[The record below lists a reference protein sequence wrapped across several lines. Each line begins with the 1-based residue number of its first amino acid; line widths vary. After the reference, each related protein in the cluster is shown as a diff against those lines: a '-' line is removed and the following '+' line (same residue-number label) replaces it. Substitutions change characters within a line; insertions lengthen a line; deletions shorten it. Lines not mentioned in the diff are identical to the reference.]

1 MESQAENQWDAVVE
15 QLAGEQ
21 QDEEQQEE
29 D

>member
-15 QLAGEQ
+15 QLASEQ